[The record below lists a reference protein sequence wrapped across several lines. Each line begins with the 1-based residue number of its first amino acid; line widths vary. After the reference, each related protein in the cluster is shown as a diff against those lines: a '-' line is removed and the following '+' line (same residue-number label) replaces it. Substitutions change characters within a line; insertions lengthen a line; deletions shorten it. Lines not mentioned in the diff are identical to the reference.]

1 MAITTMGKITDPITG
16 TKKVKSSRLY
26 DTGKVIHTKDDAKEI
41 NEALSEHNKEW
52 GVNRITGKPR
62 KSSPGGYKV
71 SSNCESCKPRG
82 HNIRDP
88 KFVEDKV
95 HIDPDGLYKIY
106 TDMGPIEKCY
116 KDIFREALE
125 EYNSKQTRKSRRID
139 NYLTHVLQDQRRGT
153 MKKNSK
159 VDNSRKPCYE
169 IIFEI
174 GNRDHQIDR
183 NLSIEILEK
192 FCNEWMPQHYP
203 NLKAVGVYLHADEF
217 TIDPVTNKRIDSAP
231 HIHFDFIPIAHRLT
245 PEEKEDFENWKKE
258 LKEKEKAECKTQGK
272 KFSSEEFESRD
283 WAFERAK
290 KYGKAEIN
298 SLALQS
304 SLSGACAEMGYR
316 TQGINTAQMQLGKA
330 IREDFLDLVESYC
343 VPVDRT
349 VNTNAEAKVRIE
361 VYKAREDNKKILKEI
376 KETEKEVKSALKE
389 LKKKEAEIEKR
400 EAAVE
405 GLEEQKKDVDK
416 REKEVKKLEDK
427 VAPYVE
433 RIDTLVED
441 EKQVQEEK
449 AKIEETR
456 AAQNQKEVEL
466 KEKETKIETDKNAL
480 EKTKAEVNSSI
491 EKLHN
496 YEESLSSKET
506 ELDTREEKLNERS
519 KSLDAEKAVIEA
531 EKKQNQE
538 DMEQNDKNA
547 KEIYDKF
554 ESFGPLEEKYK
565 KYLSAVNSN
574 EQIKVNVE
582 DIGRQLKTE
591 LMEPNGSWR
600 DRIDFAVSNFTERC
614 QKILTKVQ
622 DAVRGF
628 TNFLQGKTSEDFR
641 KMADDMDRNG
651 TKNFEDYQHRWS
663 SESLDWQVEQRKQKL
678 QLKAHRR
685 EIDIER

>member
-1 MAITTMGKITDPITG
+1 
-16 TKKVKSSRLY
+16 
-26 DTGKVIHTKDDAKEI
+26 
-41 NEALSEHNKEW
+41 
-52 GVNRITGKPR
+52 
-62 KSSPGGYKV
+62 
-71 SSNCESCKPRG
+71 
-82 HNIRDP
+82 
-88 KFVEDKV
+88 
-95 HIDPDGLYKIY
+95 
-106 TDMGPIEKCY
+106 
-116 KDIFREALE
+116 
-125 EYNSKQTRKSRRID
+125 
-139 NYLTHVLQDQRRGT
+139 
-153 MKKNSK
+153 
-159 VDNSRKPCYE
+159 
-169 IIFEI
+169 
-174 GNRDHQIDR
+174 
-183 NLSIEILEK
+183 
-192 FCNEWMPQHYP
+192 
-203 NLKAVGVYLHADEF
+203 
-217 TIDPVTNKRIDSAP
+217 
-231 HIHFDFIPIAHRLT
+231 
-245 PEEKEDFENWKKE
+245 
-258 LKEKEKAECKTQGK
+258 
-272 KFSSEEFESRD
+272 
-283 WAFERAK
+283 
-290 KYGKAEIN
+290 
-298 SLALQS
+298 
-304 SLSGACAEMGYR
+304 MGYR

-330 IREDFLDLVESYC
+330 IREDFLDLVESYG

-400 EAAVE
+400 EASVE

-427 VAPYVE
+427 VAPYAE

-441 EKQVQEEK
+441 EKRVLEEK
-449 AKIEETR
+449 GKLEETR
-456 AAQNQKEVEL
+456 IAQNQKEVEL
-466 KEKETKIETDKNAL
+466 KEKETKIETDKKAL
-480 EKTKAEVNSSI
+480 EKTKAEINSSI

-496 YEESLSSKET
+496 YEESLSSKEIL
-506 ELDTREEKLNERS
+506 LDTKEEKLNERS
-519 KSLDAEKAVIEA
+519 KSLDTEKAVIEA

-574 EQIKVNVE
+574 EQIKINVE

-591 LMEPNGSWR
+591 LMEPNASWR
-600 DRIDFAVSNFTERC
+600 EKVDYALSNFTERC
-614 QKILTKVQ
+614 RKILTKVQ

-628 TNFLQGKTSEDFR
+628 TNFLQGKTSDDFR

-651 TKNFEDYQHRWS
+651 TKTFEDYQHRWS